1 MGQETPTMEFLG
13 KLVLGL
19 IQGVTEVFPV
29 SSSGH
34 LAMTRRILQDILGL
48 EGIPFEVAVFLHFG
62 TFIAILLF
70 YQKDVV
76 SLWRSSVASLLETV
90 GQSLVR
96 SPQLSTNELGEKT
109 PTFLLVSLFLTG
121 MVGLG
126 LRPIARRWYE
136 NLLIVGGLLTLNGLV
151 VYLTGQF
158 SSGNRRIRDLG
169 VWDYVIIGLAQ
180 GLSVIPGLS
189 RFGFT
194 LCAGL
199 WRKMEWFEAL
209 KLSFLL
215 SLPTVLA
222 AGFLELAGYL
232 PSRSL
237 TVVEVV
243 STCTGVL
250 VAAIGGYFGIRLL
263 LSQGLHAR
271 RRLVSF
277 GVYCIALGLFSSV
290 YVTFLG

>member
-19 IQGVTEVFPV
+19 IQGFTEVFPV

-62 TFIAILLF
+62 TFVAILLF

-76 SLWRSSVASLLETV
+76 SLWRSSVASLLKRV
-90 GQSLVR
+90 GKPLMR
-96 SPQLSTNELGEKT
+96 SPQPSTNELGERT
-109 PTFLLVSLFLTG
+109 PAFLLVSLFLTG
-121 MVGLG
+121 MLGLG
-126 LRPIARRWYE
+126 LRAIARRCYE
-136 NLLIVGGLLTLNGLV
+136 NPLIVGGLLVLNGLV
-151 VYLTGQF
+151 VYLAGQF
-158 SSGNRRIRDLG
+158 SSGSRRIRDLG

-222 AGFLELAGYL
+222 AGLLELAGYI
-232 PSRSL
+232 PNMSL
-237 TVVEVV
+237 TVIEVA
-243 STCTGVL
+243 STCAAVL
-250 VAAIGGYFGIRLL
+250 VAAIGGYLAI
-263 LSQGLHAR
+263 
-271 RRLVSF
+271 
-277 GVYCIALGLFSSV
+277 
-290 YVTFLG
+290 